1 MEPGLQLIQMSKMGA
16 VRLLPI
22 LLLLQLIYSEFASA
36 PVPAAA
42 RLPTVLQRV
51 AVTNFH

>member
-1 MEPGLQLIQMSKMGA
+1 MSKMVRA
-16 VRLLPI
+16 VKEVS

-51 AVTNFH
+51 AVTSEFH